1 MLIPKDIIKKLKVCR
16 YKYNE
21 KLPLGDKIQY
31 GFLAQD
37 LLRDFGEDYNFV
49 VKDEESKYFKVN
61 YYQFIAPLVSVV
73 QEQQSEIEKLKE
85 EINLLKRR
93 FSNDDL

>member
-49 VKDEESKYFKVN
+49 VKDEESEYFKVN

>member
-1 MLIPKDIIKKLKVCR
+1 MLKPREIIQKLKVCR

-37 LLRDFGEDYNFV
+37 LLSDFGDEYNFV
-49 VKDEESKYFKVN
+49 VKDTESDYFKVN

-73 QEQQSEIEKLKE
+73 QEQQKEIECLRE
-85 EINLLKRR
+85 EINSLKRR